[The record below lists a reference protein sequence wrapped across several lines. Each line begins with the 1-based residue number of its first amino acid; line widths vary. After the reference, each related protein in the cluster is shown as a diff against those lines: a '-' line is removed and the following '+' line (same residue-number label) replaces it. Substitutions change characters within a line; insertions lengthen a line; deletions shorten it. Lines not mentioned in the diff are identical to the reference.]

1 MQFCEGNPYYR
12 SMRIL
17 VQDPTSKAF
26 FNGAEWDHDLEKA
39 KTFENVAQAE
49 ALCEEY
55 QFSSALIVVKFDNP
69 VNDFSYPVGA
79 RSALLVSKPQTTKIK
94 SLY

>member
-1 MQFCEGNPYYR
+1 M
-12 SMRIL
+12 
-17 VQDPTSKAF
+17 QDPTSKAF
-26 FNGAEWDHDLEKA
+26 FDGSGWDHELERA
-39 KTFENVAQAE
+39 RTFDNVAQAE

-69 VNDFSYPVGA
+69 NHDFSYPVGA
-79 RSALLVSKPQTTKIK
+79 RGALLVSKPQTTKIK